1 MAVVLFRITA
11 FIFHFCG
18 MLTIYDINGK
28 VRYSTPIYI
37 GSKRVFKLMANDYIT
52 LHFKARNPIY
62 FKLGDYCDVKGQGR
76 FEVIT
81 PYQPA
86 YDSAT
91 GGYKYELRMDAQYYK
106 WKNKIMKF
114 QPQFGSSETSWTLTA
129 TAETHL
135 NQVLKNIYA
144 LAHHH
149 NGGFNARYLYN
160 GEKDWQISIDKSV
173 DASAKTIAYDKTNII
188 NALNAI
194 AEKYECEWWVA
205 ENTIHLGKVED
216 DNPYIDLELGVN
228 VAEMSR
234 SNSKENY
241 ATRIIPFGSDRN
253 ISPRYRKDLIFDVK
267 AQKNGGNLICDTARV
282 MQPAWFTTYTEGNNK
297 VENLTLQVIA
307 SNGTVEKEYTG
318 VIFNPDNA
326 DSFTERN
333 WFKLPNGSVL
343 DTGVRFRIVE
353 VNDFKV
359 KSSYFSSKYS
369 AYDDYNNII
378 KNGIVT
384 RRLMLPE
391 SYGKGYVDVEN
402 NLPEEQGV
410 EDVVIF
416 EEVYPKAI
424 ATVTTV
430 ETVERSETIQN
441 DDGTETEG
449 KFKAYII
456 NDDFFTAEH
465 PFKEEYIIPGKTLQI
480 TFQDGK
486 RYKEGDDI
494 PAGKTVGDLINPES
508 GKLNGW
514 TFDVH
519 FIPAKGGAARWELKR
534 DNDNYIPNEIIR
546 PHIGDQ
552 FVLVNFDTR
561 AVDDLYV
568 AEAEKEL
575 LDRTK
580 KYIEKLNI
588 DPSTYDCT
596 MMSDVMKAGLHME
609 LGTRINLLNKAYLP
623 VTTDK
628 DGRRWGRK
636 SRVIGFEYNL
646 DIPWDNPKFTIGEKP
661 KYSKFG
667 EITQRLDALNYSMAD
682 VSNIAATNTQS
693 SGSEVYVIGLN
704 DITAAND
711 QNVYSSLRSRIE
723 FLSRSAPETVS
734 YQWDFE
740 GGITVGQYLA
750 NNTGAAI
757 DDLGNAEVNSLQ
769 ARQASVIEND
779 LSVYGVLDV
788 AKETKAGDAVTVGT
802 FRPGVSGAKMW
813 IDNNGETHIE
823 TDYMEARKKFSAK
836 EVEIQ
841 EETHVG
847 GCQIISPAAMRC
859 SRVVPIT
866 ESGKIIAYKCFFAV
880 ENPDGVRIENQ
891 FRIGDLAKCETF
903 NLVKRADGKT
913 GNHYF
918 WREVEEVGYVTEG
931 DADYLAENGEEGF
944 IRLSNLNG
952 KMDMGSDAPL
962 AGDRIVTVGNRSI
975 TERQNLIILASYG
988 SGSPYIYQYSGINT
1002 FSLTQQNLKT
1012 AISPNGNLFTG
1023 RFVVEC
1029 DDGTTKTLAEYMDDA
1044 SNIDLYMMSLSNEA
1058 LCVNC
1063 NDDGTIIGQQ
1073 PVVNVAI
1080 YCGKK
1085 LETTW
1090 TVKIACAGC
1099 TATLSGKQITLQ
1111 SVQDSTATIKVTAT
1125 KAGLPTLEKTIAVA
1139 SVRNGDKGDK
1149 GDKGADGRGVVST
1162 SITYQLGDSGT
1173 TPPTGTWSSNVPTL
1187 TKGKYLWTRSITTY
1201 TTGNPT
1207 TLYSV
1212 SYIAKDGN
1220 NGTDGLPGKDGV
1232 GITSTT
1238 VTYAK
1243 SASSV
1248 TVPTSGWQT
1257 TIPYVPAGQYLW
1269 TKTVWQYSDGTSET
1283 GYSVARQGLN
1293 GTNGTN
1299 GVGISNVT
1307 NKYAVNNDASTA
1319 PTTWQDGVPT
1329 MTPTNRYLWNYEII
1343 TYTNGTT
1350 SETDKRVIGVY
1361 GNDGANGK
1369 GISAIT
1375 EHYLATPL
1383 NSGVTTSTSGWTTSI
1398 QTITNTNK
1406 YLWNYEKITYTDGTN
1421 ANSTPVIIGVY
1432 GDQGDKGDKGDS
1444 GEAGQDGVYYEIEP
1458 SALVVLK
1465 DMDGVCSPSKLT
1477 CSVYQTS
1484 GNNTRKAITFS
1495 NGSASIPGVTQTV
1508 LLLYQMSDA
1517 DGKVISNGGYPD
1529 SGLVLNDSVATI
1541 EFWLYFGILNVGKRT
1556 IPVMLDPTSM
1566 KSVFETRF
1574 EVNEQKIEAITKRV
1588 DGNSEA
1594 IAKVQQTADGISA
1607 VVEKHTGVL
1616 GDLIEGAGRNL
1627 LLKTNSG
1634 GTNWGYRSD
1643 STAMISPV
1651 AFVDNGEYVHNPY
1664 KVSVNARTDGTYERF
1679 YCQLRPEVIRVGEK
1693 YTFGVT
1699 IKLSR
1704 ATTVPLQFSVRIA
1717 NLDGTSDLT
1726 DTAYFD
1732 VPIGIDEYRI
1742 TATMTAT
1749 ANGEKNGTQYLL
1761 FETIPLNI
1769 NKWLELTLSD
1779 EKLELGSTATAYS
1792 EAPEDREDYLYSS
1805 LSTKIDVTARGI
1817 RSEVKA
1823 SDDALGERMSVIEQ
1837 TAEEISTRVESAE
1850 GEISEINQKAD
1861 SISLKV
1867 EDVVGV
1873 KNLVPDYSTGKG
1885 WEVRQNEGSWSK
1897 IAPTNG
1903 VYNINNTQRTVKTLR
1918 TPAFRLE
1925 ANKHYTLS
1933 FTNTKTPVSSASVK
1947 IVHGDEQTELLNESL
1962 LMTSS
1967 GTRKSFTFETSGTA
1981 LEMVRVLFSVRPAN
1995 LGNSSRLNV
2004 SEVMVEEG
2012 DKAHAFTDNT
2022 SGLLGTGID
2031 ISNHKIVITSDNI
2044 LIRTN
2049 NGVPSMF
2056 INSEGKIYAHYI
2068 DVDNITVRRL
2078 IAGDENGARVEINP
2092 DEGHRSVEIYNE
2104 DGNLCTT
2111 LNGLTFNG
2119 GADDFY
2125 GDTVSGNVNLG
2136 TSIKGSLS
2144 IISTGDTVS
2153 DEQDYYSS
2161 VWESKTPTKVTVNAG
2176 AVYLYARSA
2185 GFTETGELQFINH
2198 RTTASIAMYLEHC
2211 ADNSFSSSVSRWLVF
2226 SKHVMA
2232 DSAQIAGNPHPV
2244 EVVET
2249 KNENGEC
2256 IISGKNAVS
2265 TVSGGYFRLRLQVA
2279 ISAKGAG
2286 SEAKAQWGSAIDRFG
2301 VDIKVQY
2308 TDEGYVS
2315 NFFAN
2320 GFCLGVR
2327 RDAYVTVF
2335 RDATSEMN
2343 VQCKM
2348 GQYGINLSSK
2358 GIEYCHHGGGWMKVP
2373 LLVMH
2378 AYVRWVSASTVYN
2391 VVNYMSC
2398 SSKAPTVTRVNKGRV
2413 LVSLP
2418 TGSPGISLANAIIH
2432 VTAKSTTSKVFNASV
2447 IAVNAATVEVALANG
2462 GNFDDCDFL
2471 IDVYWAGTD

>member
-18 MLTIYDINGK
+18 MLTIYDINGN

-52 LHFKARNPIY
+52 LHFTVRNPVY
-62 FKLGDYCDVKGQGR
+62 FKLGDYCDVEGQGR

-188 NALNAI
+188 NALNTI

-228 VAEMSR
+228 VASMSR

-282 MQPAWFTTYTEGNNK
+282 MQSAWFTTYTEGNNK

-391 SYGKGYVDVEN
+391 SHGKGYVDVEN

-416 EEVYPKAI
+416 EEVYPKTI
-424 ATVTTV
+424 ATVTAV

-456 NDDFFTAEH
+456 NDDFFTTEH

-519 FIPAKGGAARWELKR
+519 FIQAKGGASRWEIVR
-534 DNDNYIPNEIIR
+534 DNNNYIPNEIIR

-568 AEAEKEL
+568 ADAEKEL

-623 VTTDK
+623 ITTDK

-779 LSVYGVLDV
+779 LSVYGVLNV

-866 ESGKIIAYKCFFAV
+866 ESGKVIAYKCFFAV

-1149 GDKGADGRGVVST
+1149 GDKG
-1162 SITYQLGDSGT
+1162 DSG
-1173 TPPTGTWSSNVPTL
+1173 
-1187 TKGKYLWTRSITTY
+1187 
-1201 TTGNPT
+1201 
-1207 TLYSV
+1207 
-1212 SYIAKDGN
+1212 D
-1220 NGTDGLPGKDGV
+1220 
-1232 GITSTT
+1232 
-1238 VTYAK
+1238 
-1243 SASSV
+1243 
-1248 TVPTSGWQT
+1248 
-1257 TIPYVPAGQYLW
+1257 
-1269 TKTVWQYSDGTSET
+1269 
-1283 GYSVARQGLN
+1283 
-1293 GTNGTN
+1293 
-1299 GVGISNVT
+1299 
-1307 NKYAVNNDASTA
+1307 
-1319 PTTWQDGVPT
+1319 
-1329 MTPTNRYLWNYEII
+1329 
-1343 TYTNGTT
+1343 
-1350 SETDKRVIGVY
+1350 
-1361 GNDGANGK
+1361 
-1369 GISAIT
+1369 
-1375 EHYLATPL
+1375 
-1383 NSGVTTSTSGWTTSI
+1383 
-1398 QTITNTNK
+1398 
-1406 YLWNYEKITYTDGTN
+1406 
-1421 ANSTPVIIGVY
+1421 
-1432 GDQGDKGDKGDS
+1432 
-1444 GEAGQDGVYYEIEP
+1444 AGQDGVYYEIEP

-1484 GNNTRKAITFS
+1484 GNNTRNAITFS
-1495 NGSASIPGVTQTV
+1495 NGSASIPGVTQTI
-1508 LLLYQMSDA
+1508 LLLYQILDA

-1529 SGLVLNDSVATI
+1529 SGLTLNESVATV
-1541 EFWLYFGILNVGKRT
+1541 EFWLHIGIRLIGKRT
-1556 IPVMLDPTSM
+1556 VPVMLDPTSM
-1566 KSVFETRF
+1566 KRVFETRF
-1574 EVNEQKIEAITKRV
+1574 EMNEKKIEAITKRV

-1607 VVEKHTGVL
+1607 IVEKHSGVL

-1643 STAMISPV
+1643 STAMISHV
-1651 AFVDNGEYVHNPY
+1651 AYIDNGEYVHNPY
-1664 KVSVNARTDGTYERF
+1664 KVSINARTDGTYERF
-1679 YCQLRPEVIRVGEK
+1679 YCVLRPEVIRVGEK

-1699 IKLSR
+1699 IKLAR

-1742 TATMTAT
+1742 TATMSAT

-1805 LSTKIDVTARGI
+1805 LSTKIDVTAKGI

-1823 SDDALGERMSVIEQ
+1823 SDDALDERMSIIEQ
-1837 TAEEISTRVESAE
+1837 TADEISTRVESAE

-1873 KNLVPDYSTGKG
+1873 KNLVPDYSTGKS

-1933 FTNTKTPVSSASVK
+1933 FTNTMTPVSSAIVK
-1947 IVHGDEQTELLNESL
+1947 IVYGDEQTVLLDESL
-1962 LMTSS
+1962 LIISS
-1967 GTRKSFTFETSGTA
+1967 GTRKSFTFETGGTA

-2012 DKAHAFTDNT
+2012 NKAHAFTDNT

-2031 ISNHKIVITSDNI
+2031 ISSHKIVITSDNI
-2044 LIRTN
+2044 LIQTN
-2049 NGVPSMF
+2049 NGEPSMF

-2119 GADDFY
+2119 GVDDFY
-2125 GDTVSGNVNLG
+2125 GDAVAGQVNLG
-2136 TSIKGSLS
+2136 TSIKGSLGV
-2144 IISTGDTVS
+2144 ISTGDNVS
-2153 DEQDYYSS
+2153 DVQDYYSS

-2176 AVYLYARSA
+2176 AIYLYARSA
-2185 GFTETGELQFINH
+2185 GFTETSELQFYNH
-2198 RTTASIAMYLEHC
+2198 RTTASIAMYLERC
-2211 ADNSFSSSVSRWLVF
+2211 ADSSFSSGVSRWLVF
-2226 SKHVMA
+2226 SKHVTA

-2244 EVVET
+2244 EVSET
-2249 KNENGEC
+2249 NNANGEC
-2256 IISGKNAVS
+2256 AISGNNAVS
-2265 TVSGGYFRLRLQVA
+2265 TVSGGYFRLCLQVSV
-2279 ISAKGAG
+2279 SAKGAG
-2286 SEAKAQWGSAIDRFG
+2286 SEAKAQWGSAIDKFG

-2327 RDAYVTVF
+2327 RDAYVMVF

-2358 GIEYCHHGGGWMKVP
+2358 GIEYCHHGGGWMKAP
-2373 LLVMH
+2373 LLIMH
-2378 AYVRWVSASTVYN
+2378 ANVRWVSSSSAYN
-2391 VVNYMSC
+2391 ILNYMSC
-2398 SSKAPTVTRVNKGRV
+2398 SSKAPSVNRVNKGRV

-2432 VTAKSTTSKVFNASV
+2432 VTAKSTASKVFNASV

-2471 IDVYWAGTD
+2471 IDVYWAGAD